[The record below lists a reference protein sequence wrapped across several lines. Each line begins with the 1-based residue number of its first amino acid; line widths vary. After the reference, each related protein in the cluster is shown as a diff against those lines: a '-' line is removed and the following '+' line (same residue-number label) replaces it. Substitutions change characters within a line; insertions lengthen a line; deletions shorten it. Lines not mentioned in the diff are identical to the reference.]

1 MVIARGMGPTL
12 NVSSTSFWNPSFSSR
27 MATGN
32 KPPYAVRLL
41 PSKSYGVEAPILL
54 GSGITRSAP
63 CGTRLSSLCSLL
75 RLTIWVTPRSRLA
88 KLELRG
94 LSVLQQDFRG
104 PQVVLSF
111 SPSYSTQRPCI
122 GQVQGDPPQRHGPY
136 YQLSFTR
143 KGKSRTQFVKREDL
157 PLLQQQVRNYQR
169 LKTLMDRWVAL
180 GMALSQLRLRQQQ
193 ELRMASA
200 PKKRAQARVSRQTPA

>member
-1 MVIARGMGPTL
+1 
-12 NVSSTSFWNPSFSSR
+12 
-27 MATGN
+27 
-32 KPPYAVRLL
+32 
-41 PSKSYGVEAPILL
+41 
-54 GSGITRSAP
+54 
-63 CGTRLSSLCSLL
+63 
-75 RLTIWVTPRSRLA
+75 
-88 KLELRG
+88 
-94 LSVLQQDFRG
+94 
-104 PQVVLSF
+104 
-111 SPSYSTQRPCI
+111 
-122 GQVQGDPPQRHGPY
+122 
-136 YQLSFTR
+136 LSFTR